1 MIKSFY
7 YKLLKEVGAMDQFT
21 VSKLMDV
28 VKHFF
33 PSNTSVA
40 VADHEKFIY
49 YQPSRLVDL
58 HIRAGEPLKEGSVTK
73 QAIEAKHEVSTYIDS
88 DVYGIPYY
96 AMSVPIFDDN
106 EVSGA
111 ITTIYPARP
120 SPIARHVLTIKAEDR
135 WYPIPYSD
143 VIYLESEGRKT
154 KVQAQT
160 GNGYHKLNLTELE
173 FMLPED
179 SFIRV
184 HRSYIVNVHFIQE
197 IQPDSHSTFL
207 LIMKDRM
214 KIPVTQTYTSAFRKS
229 LNY

>member
-1 MIKSFY
+1 
-7 YKLLKEVGAMDQFT
+7 MDQMT
-21 VSKLMDV
+21 VSAMMEVMKE
-28 VKHFF
+28 FF

-40 VADHEKFIY
+40 VSDHEKFIY

-58 HIRAGEPLKEGSVTK
+58 HIRNGEPIKEGSVTH
-73 QAIEAKHEVSTYIDS
+73 QALMEKHQVSTYIDS
-88 DVYGIPYY
+88 DVYGIPYF
-96 AMSVPIFDDN
+96 AMSVPIFDKS
-106 EVSGA
+106 EVTGA
-111 ITTIYPARP
+111 ITTIYPAKP
-120 SPIARHVLTIKAEDR
+120 SPISRNVLTIKAEDR
-135 WYPIPYSD
+135 WYPIPYND

-154 KVQAQT
+154 KVQAHS
-160 GNGYHKLNLTELE
+160 GVGFHKLNLTELE

-184 HRSYIVNVHFIQE
+184 HRSYIVNVHYIQE

-207 LIMKDRM
+207 LIMKDRT

>member
-1 MIKSFY
+1 
-7 YKLLKEVGAMDQFT
+7 MDQFT
-21 VSKLMDV
+21 VSGIMEV
-28 VKHFF
+28 MREFF
-33 PSNTSVA
+33 PSNTA
-40 VADHEKFIY
+40 VAISSREKFIY

-58 HIRAGEPLKEGSVTK
+58 HIHAGDPIKKGSVTH
-73 QAIEAKHEVSTYIDS
+73 QALTEKHQVSMYIDS
-88 DVYGIPYY
+88 NVYGIPYY

-111 ITTIYPARP
+111 ITTIYPAKP
-120 SPIARHVLTIKAEDR
+120 SPIAHNVLTIKSEDR

-143 VIYLESEGRKT
+143 VMYLESEGRKT
-154 KVQAQT
+154 RVQAQT
-160 GNGYHKLNLTELE
+160 GSGYHKLNLTELE
-173 FMLPED
+173 FTLPDD

-207 LIMKDRM
+207 LIMKDRT
-214 KIPVTQTYTSAFRKS
+214 KIPVTQTYTSTFRKS

>member
-1 MIKSFY
+1 
-7 YKLLKEVGAMDQFT
+7 MDPLT
-21 VSKLMDV
+21 VSSLMDV
-28 VKHFF
+28 MKEFF
-33 PSNTSVA
+33 PPNASVA
-40 VADHEKFIY
+40 VSDHEKFIY

-58 HIRAGEPLKEGSVTK
+58 HICAGDPIKKGSVTQ
-73 QAIEAKHEVSTYIDS
+73 QALTEKHQVSTYIDS

-96 AMSVPIFDDN
+96 AMSVPIFDHHQLK
-106 EVSGA
+106 GA
-111 ITTIYPARP
+111 VTTIYPAKP
-120 SPIARHVLTIKAEDR
+120 SPISRNLLTIKAEDR

-143 VIYLESEGRKT
+143 VMYLESEGRKT
-154 KVQAQT
+154 KVQALS

-173 FMLPED
+173 FMLPDD

-207 LIMKDRM
+207 LIMKDRT
-214 KIPVTQTYTSAFRKS
+214 KIPVTQTYASLFRKL